1 MNRTLLS
8 QYHYWF
14 NFRPELLS
22 LKMVILIVL
31 LGFIALVGFIYLYKL
46 NKKSSSY
53 KKIFIK
59 LENFC
64 LTNWIVLFTMAF
76 LYKNG
81 VAVLSARFWMVL
93 WLLIDVWWVIYIY
106 RHFKQLVV
114 KVELAKKTNIND
126 KYIPKKAS

>member
-1 MNRTLLS
+1 MYRTLLS

-22 LKMVILIVL
+22 LKMVIFIIL
-31 LGFIALVGFIYLYKL
+31 LGFIALIGFIYLYKF

-53 KKIFIK
+53 KKILIK
-59 LENFC
+59 IENFC

-81 VAVLSARFWMVL
+81 VAVLSAKFWMIL
-93 WLLIDVWWVIYIY
+93 WLLIDIGWAIYIY
-106 RHFKQLVV
+106 IHFKKHLV
-114 KVELAKKTNIND
+114 KVEMAKKSNFND